1 MLLSPEDILLQQIG
15 QASCEVFVVLVQ
27 HTSILFIL
35 WHSAFFWCICIR
47 PLVWHTEGCRGGMEV
62 NQCSSNYSVG
72 FVVLWTVDLSQ
83 SKWYLQT

>member
-35 WHSAFFWCICIR
+35 WHSAFFGVYA
-47 PLVWHTEGCRGGMEV
+47 LDHFLAYRGM
-62 NQCSSNYSVG
+62 
-72 FVVLWTVDLSQ
+72 
-83 SKWYLQT
+83 